1 MSEDRKKI
9 LLKKGTGTV
18 PKIKYGNNRIN
29 QYTHHQRPV
38 VPNNLSSDWLRQD
51 FSGLSPNCT
60 HNIHSFNS
68 YSMES
73 SLADDHNYSLPQ
85 HNSDL
90 HQLTMTSNGAL
101 LPPNISEPNSR
112 RDSVATIPKCQNV
125 SKFPEKQK
133 IEDKLNQIREY
144 LRVTTS
150 LMSTL
155 KNSEDPQAVEKEKEH
170 FDKMVKDLKDSE
182 AKLIALL
189 NIYETAKENHE
200 KNEQEVIE
208 NGTDNFSEPS
218 TSGYQSNISQR
229 NEIEDKVEQSNQK
242 ILMLQEQQNALINL
256 KKKAENQ
263 LLDAKQKQV
272 KLLKVQQKQNE
283 ENRLRNDKIIQER
296 LFLEQAQVNSKI
308 PKISEN
314 NFDATIRELE
324 DTLNGLKT
332 YHNNADVDTLQE
344 RLESSNQLI
353 HMLGTRDA
361 QLNSEHLELQEK
373 LNELQTK
380 KQQIDQLASE
390 LQNLNEDNEDEDIGQ
405 QVRKIVTMKQQLTK
419 LKDMLEIVKNAE
431 LRLVEAQNCN
441 DTDSECP
448 ENFTYVEKNDNIR
461 QNIHTNQPNIMCDN
475 TIRIDNNART
485 GEQYPIEKES
495 NKISSN
501 IREREKMLA
510 ELKAKKRELEEII
523 FKQKDR
529 TLINNDICSESSIN
543 KSEMSGFEGAPSGY
557 SLPPSVNR
565 QNRRSSFYSS
575 DEFPEDVNE
584 YSEIKTEPR
593 THSRLSKQRE
603 EEIGLSINPVVDY
616 SARFQPAASRS
627 SECRSNATTSVAA
640 SFNRH
645 QDRSTSINDSQSK
658 NEIQKQLE
666 TIQGMCQ
673 SLIEQQHNNTTGSNR
688 NNHTPSPLYAEPRR
702 YTSPGTRE
710 SSVLNVVN
718 PVTEIPGFPA
728 GMNGHCYG
736 LNNDVSNNNQ
746 NLLAANTLQLQ
757 AFLLNTLNQCCQM
770 LWFQQREIASLR
782 HTITLMQDRMIPG
795 GAALDQTFRG
805 LSDSST
811 GLPPFINSAPPS
823 TSIFRSPLHNP
834 PNPKVNH
841 QPQPVAAAC
850 SMPNLNQSYISPQTQ
865 VHTHQPQNNE
875 LPYENRNSVRM
886 LETTNFNNMQNNQ
899 IEQSITNNHPSN
911 ISGLHNINTAIN
923 HHQQQPLPGQ
933 VWNGQALNNQV
944 APGNRAN
951 NYWDNFRSYSRQNLL
966 STSKSNEG
974 VQNVSGMPERSNRTH
989 QERSHSQCT
998 NYTLPKSNAA
1008 QNESSN
1014 LIAENHIRQVH
1025 SNKPSSNSV
1034 TSNPGKSPS
1043 LIPPDVL
1050 NVTHVAD
1057 EETANCTCSSSS
1069 SNPNFSNSSNG
1080 SRKFKFRLP
1089 SDSNEPP
1096 EEDRKFNYYLLQEQ
1110 NQAATIRKPNFRV
1123 YRQDEDIRSKR
1134 SFERRVSAVSNT
1146 SDESV
1151 KELPSHRNRN
1161 EWNEGEDSSN
1171 SSPKSKL
1178 FEQLRDSVYKEVAN
1192 LISANETRPHFLIQL
1207 FRDLQLVNSDPLRH
1221 RTLHSIQTMITNPM
1235 GYSDTIKAVSS
1246 QTSVNQVATQE
1257 RNTQVKQEF
1266 FCLDNGTGWPQS
1278 PASSSQTSSN
1288 MDIETANDPDVNN
1301 VNNIIRIVAPFLKRH
1316 HEDIFQE
1323 ELLEMLKALLIKA
1336 MPFGEI
1342 FANTNIQESTFH
1354 KHFAAIITEAL
1365 YKFQG
1370 KRVQEIRKELI
1381 RTITEVL
1388 LGEFSFIH
1396 LVQEN
1401 IPETRESTMI
1411 QPNSVQLATSTDE
1424 NVLLIKLDTA
1434 GDQSNN
1440 GIIGDE
1446 AITPQIQN
1454 GDLAEA
1460 DQSHIGI
1467 EEEGAVGGIGFVED
1481 VGNEEIVVQDDSV
1494 TVKLEYPVSTEVEAD
1509 LEEQGLDQVPTRLTT
1524 SSRPH
1529 SGTPSRGK
1537 KKRKR

>member
-38 VPNNLSSDWLRQD
+38 VPNNLLN
-51 FSGLSPNCT
+51 L
-60 HNIHSFNS
+60 
-68 YSMES
+68 
-73 SLADDHNYSLPQ
+73 
-85 HNSDL
+85 
-90 HQLTMTSNGAL
+90 
-101 LPPNISEPNSR
+101 SR
-112 RDSVATIPKCQNV
+112 R
-125 SKFPEKQK
+125 
-133 IEDKLNQIREY
+133 
-144 LRVTTS
+144 
-150 LMSTL
+150 
-155 KNSEDPQAVEKEKEH
+155 
-170 FDKMVKDLKDSE
+170 
-182 AKLIALL
+182 
-189 NIYETAKENHE
+189 
-200 KNEQEVIE
+200 
-208 NGTDNFSEPS
+208 
-218 TSGYQSNISQR
+218 
-229 NEIEDKVEQSNQK
+229 VEQSNQK

-575 DEFPEDVNE
+575 SDEFPEDVNE

-658 NEIQKQLE
+658 NECK
-666 TIQGMCQ
+666 G
-673 SLIEQQHNNTTGSNR
+673 
-688 NNHTPSPLYAEPRR
+688 
-702 YTSPGTRE
+702 
-710 SSVLNVVN
+710 
-718 PVTEIPGFPA
+718 
-728 GMNGHCYG
+728 
-736 LNNDVSNNNQ
+736 D
-746 NLLAANTLQLQ
+746 
-757 AFLLNTLNQCCQM
+757 AFGI
-770 LWFQQREIASLR
+770 FIY
-782 HTITLMQDRMIPG
+782 
-795 GAALDQTFRG
+795 
-805 LSDSST
+805 LS
-811 GLPPFINSAPPS
+811 
-823 TSIFRSPLHNP
+823 
-834 PNPKVNH
+834 
-841 QPQPVAAAC
+841 
-850 SMPNLNQSYISPQTQ
+850 
-865 VHTHQPQNNE
+865 
-875 LPYENRNSVRM
+875 
-886 LETTNFNNMQNNQ
+886 
-899 IEQSITNNHPSN
+899 
-911 ISGLHNINTAIN
+911 
-923 HHQQQPLPGQ
+923 
-933 VWNGQALNNQV
+933 
-944 APGNRAN
+944 
-951 NYWDNFRSYSRQNLL
+951 SYSRQNLL